1 MKAHAFSPQLV
12 IMAKAPVAGTVKT
25 RLAKTIGTGEAT
37 SFYRAM
43 TASAV
48 RRLTRTRRWKS
59 CLAATPDRCATE
71 PFWPEGID
79 IVAQGSGDLG
89 DRMGRLFEGLPPGP
103 VVIIGTDIPDIRPA
117 DIADAF
123 RALGSNDAVL
133 GPAPDGGYWLIGLK
147 RTPRVLKPFADVRW
161 SSSHTLADTLANL
174 EGSRV
179 ALLRELDDI
188 DTAEDY
194 RTWRARRPSDAI

>member
-1 MKAHAFSPQLV
+1 MKARAFSPQLV

-37 SFYRAM
+37 SFYRVM
-43 TASAV
+43 TASVV

-59 CLAATPDRCATE
+59 WLAVTPDRCVAE
-71 PFWPEGID
+71 PFWPVGID
-79 IVAQGSGDLG
+79 VVAQGPGDLG

-103 VVIIGTDIPDIRPA
+103 VVIIGTDIPDIAPA

-123 RALGSNDAVL
+123 KALGGNDAVL

-147 RTPRVLKPFADVRW
+147 RTPRVSKPFANVRW
-161 SSSHTLADTLANL
+161 SSSDARADTLANL
-174 EGSRV
+174 ENSRV

-188 DTAEDY
+188 DTADEY
-194 RTWRARRPSDAI
+194 RAWRARRSPAGM

>member
-1 MKAHAFSPQLV
+1 MKAQAFSPQLV
-12 IMAKAPVAGTVKT
+12 VMAKAPVAGTVKT
-25 RLAKTIGTGEAT
+25 RLAGTIGTGEAT
-37 SFYRAM
+37 GFYRAM

-59 CLAATPDRCATE
+59 WLAVSPDRCVTE

-79 IVAQGSGDLG
+79 VVAQGTGNLG
-89 DRMGRLFEGLPPGP
+89 DRMGRLFDGLPPGP
-103 VVIIGTDIPDIRPA
+103 VVIIGTDIPDITPA

-123 RALGSNDAVL
+123 RALGGSDAVL

-147 RTPRVLKPFADVRW
+147 RTPRVLKPFPGVRW
-161 SSSHTLADTLANL
+161 SSSHALADTLANL
-174 EGSRV
+174 EGFRV

-188 DTAEDY
+188 DTADEY
-194 RTWRARRPSDAI
+194 RAWRARR